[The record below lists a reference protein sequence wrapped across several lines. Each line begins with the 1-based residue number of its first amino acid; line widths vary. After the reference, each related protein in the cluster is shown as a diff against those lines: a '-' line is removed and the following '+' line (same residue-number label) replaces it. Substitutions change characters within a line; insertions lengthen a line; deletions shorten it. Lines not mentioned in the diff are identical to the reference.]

1 MGKYTNLNK
10 IINSVFASP
19 QWVSEN
25 IVTYP
30 SNMSIPTGITAAI
43 RVNIVAARGSLVSFP
58 KSVAGQVIIDIF
70 VPSGDGP
77 KQVNTISDTLDKY
90 LSGKTLTDAGSVQLM
105 ESTLVDLGDDDANK
119 SLRRFKYSI
128 SFNYYGV

>member
-19 QWVSEN
+19 AWVAEN
-25 IVTYP
+25 IATYP
-30 SNMSIPTGITAAI
+30 SNMSIPVGITTAI
-43 RVNIVAARGSLVSFP
+43 RVNIVASRSNLLNFP
-58 KSVAGQVIIDIF
+58 KSVSGQLVIDIF

-77 KQVNTISDTLDKY
+77 KMANAVSDTLDRH
-90 LSGKTLTDAGSVQLM
+90 LSGKTLTDAGSTQLL